1 MLGAGIGSLVFGYYA
16 HEHGRKKLF
25 YMTLLV
31 YAVSILFVIVSRSMM
46 FLYIIRFFS
55 GIGIGG
61 EYTAIFAMVDEIV
74 PSAYRGTAN
83 ICVSSIW
90 HLGSSIAGLL
100 GLAFNTRL
108 NDPDDTITW
117 RLLLLVGALFVIPI
131 LYLRKFL
138 PESPRWING
147 KGKPTEAD

>member
-1 MLGAGIGSLVFGYYA
+1 MLGSGIGSLIFGYYS
-16 HEHGRKKLF
+16 HEHGRKKMF
-25 YMTLLV
+25 YITLLV
-31 YAVSILFVIVSRSMM
+31 YVISIIFVIVSRSIT
-46 FLYIIRFFS
+46 FLYLIRFFS

-74 PSAYRGTAN
+74 PSNYRGTAN

-100 GLAFNTRL
+100 GLALNNRL
-108 NDPDDTITW
+108 NDPDDTLTW
-117 RLLLLVGALFVIPI
+117 RFLLLFGVIFAAPI
-131 LYLRKFL
+131 LYIRKFL